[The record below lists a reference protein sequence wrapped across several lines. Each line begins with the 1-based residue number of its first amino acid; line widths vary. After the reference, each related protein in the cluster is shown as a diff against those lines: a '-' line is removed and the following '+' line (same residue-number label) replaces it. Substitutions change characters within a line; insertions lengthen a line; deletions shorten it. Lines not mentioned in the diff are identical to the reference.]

1 MKFCEIKVTLHSFS
15 LLYSR
20 SDFLTNLKFGLQ
32 MKLFTKIGILKMD
45 LTFNMD
51 A

>member
-20 SDFLTNLKFGLQ
+20 SDFLTNLKIRFANETVH
-32 MKLFTKIGILKMD
+32 KNRD
-45 LTFNMD
+45 S
-51 A
+51 